1 MRRVAAVSKDVL
13 LLHGYIGIVPYDNT
27 YASLVLMVPVTCHVI
42 SCNEEGAPLAFDNVM
57 GSAVVW

>member
-1 MRRVAAVSKDVL
+1 MVSKDVL
-13 LLHGYIGIVPYDNT
+13 LLHDYSGIIPYNNT
-27 YASLVLMVPVTCHVI
+27 DASLVLMVPVTCHVI